1 MLVQLVFL
9 QSTFRAKR
17 RKEDGGKGLGDKIS
31 LSVKNL
37 VFRWLLNTSFLQYLD
52 KFRIL

>member
-9 QSTFRAKR
+9 QSTFRA
-17 RKEDGGKGLGDKIS
+17 KEDGGKGLGDKIS
-31 LSVKNL
+31 LSVKKL

-52 KFRIL
+52 KFCIL